1 MVFEPGKISFEHQN
15 TSDKVLIALQNKIIA
30 REWKPNQR
38 IFTEELSKEFN
49 ISQTPIREAL
59 YKLEGMNLVTIKP
72 RKGIYVT
79 SFSEQDALN
88 LLEIRMVLENLAI
101 QKISA
106 IPEGLI
112 EEMKDN
118 LRLFKE
124 TIKRGDFAANN
135 EIDGAFHLLI
145 IEACGN
151 KQLSRVYQSL
161 YSHMKIQRLLYQN
174 EKKALQELH
183 IVDEEHLRII
193 QAFEKEDKKEM
204 RNSVRNHLNN
214 LKRRLPKNV
223 ENRKGS
229 DENKNI

>member
-1 MVFEPGKISFEHQN
+1 MLSQPGRISFEHQN
-15 TSDKVLIALQNKIIA
+15 TSDKVLLAVQNKIIR

-38 IFTEELSKEFN
+38 IFVEELSKKFN

-79 SFSEQDALN
+79 SFSEQDVLD

-124 TIKRGDFAANN
+124 TMRAGNFAANN
-135 EIDGAFHLLI
+135 EIDRAFHLLI
-145 IEACGN
+145 IEASGN
-151 KQLSRVYQSL
+151 RQLSRVYQNL
-161 YSHMKIQRLLYQN
+161 YSHMNIQRLLYQD
-174 EKKALQELH
+174 EKKALQELRMTG
-183 IVDEEHLRII
+183 EEHLRII
-193 QAFEKEDKKEM
+193 QAFEKENRKEM

-214 LKRRLPKNV
+214 VRRRLKKNL
-223 ENRKGS
+223 EDRR
-229 DENKNI
+229 